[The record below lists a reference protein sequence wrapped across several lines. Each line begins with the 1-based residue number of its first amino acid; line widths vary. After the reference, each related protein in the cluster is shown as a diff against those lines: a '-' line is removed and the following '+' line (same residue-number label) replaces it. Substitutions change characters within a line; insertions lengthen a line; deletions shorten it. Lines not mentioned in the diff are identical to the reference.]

1 MWILHFLPDSYLQ
14 SIIQFIL
21 ASGVILCLVSFLG
34 KAILKYAF
42 PPLAK
47 YISLLQFLSIFLI
60 VLGVFFEGSYA
71 TEMSWR
77 TRVEEMEKKVA
88 EAEEK
93 SKKLNTIVDT
103 NVVTKT
109 KVIREKGQLVRQ
121 YIDREVTKYDSQCVI
136 PKEFVKAHND
146 SAEAPK

>member
-1 MWILHFLPDSYLQ
+1 M
-14 SIIQFIL
+14 
-21 ASGVILCLVSFLG
+21 ILCLVSFLG

-77 TRVEEMEKKVA
+77 ARVEEMEKKVA

-93 SKKLNTIVDT
+93 SKKLNTVVDT
-103 NVVTKT
+103 KVVTKT

>member
-103 NVVTKT
+103 KVVTKT

>member
-21 ASGVILCLVSFLG
+21 VSGVILCLVSFLG

-77 TRVEEMEKKVA
+77 ARVEEMEKKVA

-93 SKKLNTIVDT
+93 SKKLNTVVDT
-103 NVVTKT
+103 KVVTKT